1 MGQFKPMVKME
12 TTEPSVILKLKK
24 GGKVAPLHQDADGH
38 TNMKGDAFRAKYSEA
53 SCEGDAPKKPS
64 MAERRKAMSGALL
77 NSKKGGKA
85 MKHDDAAQDRAM
97 IKKAMAG
104 KKFADGGKVTASMAK
119 TTVKGNVGKFVN
131 TDMET
136 ADRTTKAK
144 GTGGVKNGNAGGY
157 ASGGTIKGN
166 VGKFANTDMETADRT
181 TKAKGTGG
189 VKNGNGGGYAGGG
202 TIKGGSW
209 ENRPA
214 DTAKAGKSGGTTGGV
229 RNGNAGGYKTGGAA
243 KKSYATGGNVVN
255 DGRAVAM
262 PKKALSQPV
271 SNSRQ
276 SGTFK
281 MGGKV
286 KKFAMGGT
294 TGAPVMATP
303 MQSPMPAGY
312 SSSAPMPTAPAMAT
326 SPAPQFDSAQ
336 MDAMKQ
342 FMQSNGGKPA
352 PILGGVPLQQQ
363 QLPMG
368 PNGSAMSQQDIN
380 QQAMM
385 EAQKKAQMQSPMG
398 GMRPPMGGS
407 MGGMRGGFGGMGGGF
422 GNMRPPMG
430 GGFGGM
436 RPQMGGGMRP
446 PPNMGKVPFT
456 PADQLAAEQKAK
468 MAKFGVMDNIAPP
481 PEKMVALPS
490 QPMPGM
496 GLGDTPYAY
505 KRGGKVGRYRDGDSV
520 EIDVIPATSSKM
532 RKIANADTKKLYDD
546 AGLPDESDMKMARA
560 IRRFMGLE
568 KEPAPTEKQSIHSG
582 GFKKGGK
589 AKR

>member
-119 TTVKGNVGKFVN
+119 TTVKGNVGKFAK

-255 DGRAVAM
+255 DGHAVAM

-303 MQSPMPAGY
+303 MQSTMPAGY
-312 SSSAPMPTAPAMAT
+312 SSSSPMPTAPAMAT

-336 MDAMKQ
+336 MAAMKQ
-342 FMQSNGGKPA
+342 FMQSNGEKPA

-368 PNGSAMSQQDIN
+368 PGGSAMSQQDIN

-385 EAQKKAQMQSPMG
+385 AAQKKAQMQSPMG

-422 GNMRPPMG
+422 GNMRPQM
-430 GGFGGM
+430 GGM
-436 RPQMGGGMRP
+436 RT
-446 PPNMGKVPFT
+446 VPFT
-456 PADQLAAEQKAK
+456 PPDQLAAEQKAK
-468 MAKFGVMDNIAPP
+468 MIKFGGIDNPATF
-481 PEKMVALPS
+481 PEKMVALPAPQS
-490 QPMPGM
+490 GM
-496 GLGDTPYAY
+496 GEAPEDMRMY

-520 EIDVIPATSSKM
+520 EVDSTPSNSSNM

-546 AGLPDESDMKMARA
+546 AGLPDEDDMKMARA